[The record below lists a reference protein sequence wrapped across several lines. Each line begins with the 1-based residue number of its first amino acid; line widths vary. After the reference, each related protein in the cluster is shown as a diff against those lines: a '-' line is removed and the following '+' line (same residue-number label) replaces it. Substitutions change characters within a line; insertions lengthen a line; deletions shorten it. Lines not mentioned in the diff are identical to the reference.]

1 MTIANKINDLAAE
14 SLMPPLSTRRDL
26 AVTIGQQLA
35 NEKPGTRR
43 MELLNRLF
51 ARLSPADK
59 LRCQSEIAQC
69 KAAKRGLLLAVTAGD
84 LGWSY

>member
-1 MTIANKINDLAAE
+1 MKPFVSLLKDATDLDLHPPAA
-14 SLMPPLSTRRDL
+14 PFPIVL
-26 AVTIGQQLA
+26 ARQLA

-59 LRCQSEIAQC
+59 LRCQAEIAQC

>member
-1 MTIANKINDLAAE
+1 MKPFISLLNDAADPEITPPKPPFPIVLA
-14 SLMPPLSTRRDL
+14 R
-26 AVTIGQQLA
+26 QLA

-59 LRCQSEIAQC
+59 LRCQAEIAQC